1 MDIYAV
7 REAIAEAVDGLEIQ
21 NSELYVTATA
31 YTPDAVVAPH
41 FFVAEYEVDYNQTM
55 GGLTLVTFT
64 CRVLV
69 TANDEESSQRALD
82 SMLTPSGSTSLK
94 AVIEAERNPVT
105 GGFGGIVQDFR
116 VERMQGNRK
125 YTHDGMDYVGG
136 EIIITVRG

>member
-7 REAIAEAVDGLEIQ
+7 REAIATAVDGLQIQ
-21 NSELYVTATA
+21 DSELYVTATA
-31 YTPDAVVAPH
+31 YTPDAIVAPH
-41 FFVAEYEVDYNQTM
+41 FFIAEYEVDYNKTM
-55 GGLTLVTFT
+55 GGLTMVTYT
-64 CRVLV
+64 CRVLL
-69 TANDEESSQRALD
+69 TANDEESSQRAVD
-82 SMLTPSGSTSLK
+82 SLFNPSGATSLK
-94 AVIEAERNPVT
+94 AVIEAERNPAT